1 MLTNIDKCL
10 TSVVMKEMQIYT
22 IAKYHFTAFKLRKM

>member
-1 MLTNIDKCL
+1 MLINIDKCL

-22 IAKYHFTAFKLRKM
+22 IAEYYFAAFKLRKM